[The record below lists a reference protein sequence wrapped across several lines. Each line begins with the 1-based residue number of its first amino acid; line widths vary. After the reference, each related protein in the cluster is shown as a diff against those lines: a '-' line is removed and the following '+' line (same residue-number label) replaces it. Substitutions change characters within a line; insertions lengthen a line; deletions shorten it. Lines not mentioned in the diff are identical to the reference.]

1 LSLVRI
7 NNGSLAYGYTPLLHN
22 ADFSIEPGERVC
34 IVGRNGAGKST
45 LLKVLSGDVLL
56 DDGEFNIAGSV
67 KVSRLQQDPPKAE
80 QGTVYA
86 YIAAGLAEVG
96 EALERYHQLSHDVAH
111 ASPEQMER
119 MLDEMQRLQET
130 LDHFN
135 GWQLDSRINQNCE
148 LLGLDPDKAL
158 TELSGGWQRKVA
170 LARALVSEPDL
181 LLLDEPTNHLDI
193 DTIEWLEQFLLS
205 YQGAI
210 VFISHDR
217 GFIARM
223 ATRIVDLDRGVV
235 TSWPGNYQ
243 AYLDGKQEWL
253 RVEAEQNAH
262 FDKRLAEEEVWIRQ
276 GVKARRTRNEGRVRA
291 LKALR
296 VERSERLNRQ
306 GNAKM
311 AVSDTERSGKLV
323 FDVQAI
329 NYNLPDKNLVKNF
342 STSVMRGDRIALI
355 GPNGCGKSTLIKLLI
370 ERLQPQSGEIKV
382 GTKLEVAYFDQYR
395 EALDPE
401 KTVEENVGEGKQTVT
416 INGKDRHILSYL
428 QDFLFSPMRARTPVK
443 ALSGGEKNRLL
454 LARLL
459 LRPANLIILDE
470 PTNDL
475 DIETLE
481 LLESLLT
488 DFEGTLLI
496 VSHDR
501 AFIDNTVTS
510 SWWFAGNGHWSEYVG
525 GYQDAV
531 NQGAKFYS
539 EEPAKQKL
547 VQPASEQVKVTEN
560 VAPQPM
566 AGVKS
571 VTKAA
576 KKLSYKLQQELDS
589 LPAKMEQLEQDIET
603 LQQQISAPEFYS
615 QDQQTVNAKLSVLAE
630 KEQQLEVYFERWEE
644 LESLK

>member
-1 LSLVRI
+1 MSLVRI
-7 NNGSLAYGYTPLLHN
+7 NNGSLAYGYTPLLQN
-22 ADFSIEPGERVC
+22 ADFTIEAGERVC
-34 IVGRNGAGKST
+34 IVGRNGAGKSS
-45 LLKVLSGDVLL
+45 LMKILSGDVLL
-56 DDGEFNIAGSV
+56 DEGEFNIATDV

-86 YIAAGLAEVG
+86 YIAAGLQEVG
-96 EALERYHQLSHDVAH
+96 EKLERYHQLSHDLAT
-111 ASPEQMER
+111 ASADDMER
-119 MLDEMQRLQET
+119 MLKQMERLQEDI
-130 LDHFN
+130 DHLN
-135 GWQLDSRINQNCE
+135 GWQLDTRINQNCE
-148 LLGLDPDKAL
+148 LLGLDADKPL
-158 TELSGGWQRKVA
+158 SELSGGWQRKVA

-205 YQGAI
+205 YRGAI
-210 VFISHDR
+210 VFVSHDR
-217 GFIARM
+217 GFIQRM

-243 AYLDGKQEWL
+243 AYLEGKAEWL

-262 FDKRLAEEEVWIRQ
+262 FDKKLAEEEAWIRQ

-291 LKALR
+291 LKELR
-296 VERSERLNRQ
+296 VERMARLNRQ
-306 GNAKM
+306 GGAKM
-311 AVSDTERSGKLV
+311 AVADTERSGKLV
-323 FDVQAI
+323 FDI
-329 NYNLPDKNLVKNF
+329 ENLEYNLPEKNLVKNF
-342 STSVMRGDRIALI
+342 SSTVIRGDRIALI
-355 GPNGCGKSTLIKLLI
+355 GPNGCGKSTLVKLLI
-370 ERLQPQSGEIKV
+370 GQLEAQSGSVKV
-382 GTKLEVAYFDQYR
+382 GTKLEIAYFDQYR

-401 KTVEENVGEGKQTVT
+401 KTVEDNVGEGKKTVT
-416 INGKDRHILSYL
+416 INGQDRHILSYL

-488 DFEGTLLI
+488 DYKGTLLL

-510 SWWFAGNGHWSEYVG
+510 SWWYTGNGGWSEYVG
-525 GYQDAV
+525 GYEDAV
-531 NQGAKFYS
+531 SQGARFYS
-539 EEPAKQKL
+539 EEQQAAKVVEAPAVEAK
-547 VQPASEQVKVTEN
+547 A
-560 VAPQPM
+560 VAPV
-566 AGVKS
+566 AAK
-571 VTKAA
+571 KAE
-576 KKLSYKLQQELDS
+576 KKLSYKLQRELEA
-589 LPAKMEQLEQDIET
+589 LPALMEQLEQELEA
-603 LQQQISAPEFYS
+603 LQTIVSAPDFYS
-615 QDQQTVNAKLSVLAE
+615 QEQKIVNENLQALSDKEAE
-630 KEQQLEVYFERWEE
+630 LESCFERWEE

>member
-1 LSLVRI
+1 MSLVRI
-7 NNGSLAYGYTPLLHN
+7 NNGSLAYGYTPLLQN
-22 ADFSIEPGERVC
+22 ADFTIEPGERVC
-34 IVGRNGAGKST
+34 IVGRNGAGKSS
-45 LLKVLSGDVLL
+45 LMKVIGGEVLL
-56 DDGEFNIAGSV
+56 DDGEFNIATDV

-86 YIAAGLAEVG
+86 YISAGLQEVG
-96 EALERYHQLSHDVAH
+96 EKLERYHQLSHDVAH
-111 ASPEQMER
+111 ADSQEMERLLKQMER
-119 MLDEMQRLQET
+119 LQAD
-130 LDHFN
+130 LDHLN
-135 GWQLDSRINQNCE
+135 GWQLDTRINQTCE
-148 LLGLDPDKAL
+148 LLGLDADASL
-158 TELSGGWQRKVA
+158 ASLSGGWQRKVA

-193 DTIEWLEQFLLS
+193 DTIEWLEEFLLN
-205 YQGAI
+205 YRGAI

-217 GFIARM
+217 GFIQRM

-235 TSWPGNYQ
+235 TSWPGDYQ
-243 AYLDGKQEWL
+243 TYLDGKAEWL
-253 RVEAEQNAH
+253 RVEEEKNAQ
-262 FDKRLAEEEVWIRQ
+262 FDKKLAEEEAWIRQ
-276 GVKARRTRNEGRVRA
+276 GIKARRTRNEGRVRA

-296 VERSERLNRQ
+296 MERMERINRQ
-306 GNAKM
+306 GGAKM
-311 AVSDTERSGKLV
+311 QVADTERSGKLV
-323 FDVQAI
+323 FDI
-329 NYNLPDKNLVKNF
+329 KDLNYNLPDKNLVKNF
-342 STSVMRGDRIALI
+342 TTSVMRGDRIALI

-370 ERLQPQSGEIKV
+370 GQLAPQSGEVKV

-401 KTVEENVGEGKQTVT
+401 KTVEDNVGEGKKTVT
-416 INGKDRHILSYL
+416 INGQDRHILSYL

-488 DFEGTLLI
+488 DYQGTLLL

-510 SWWFAGNGHWSEYVG
+510 SWWFTGNGGWSEYVG

-531 NQGAKFYS
+531 SQGAKFYS
-539 EEPAKQKL
+539 EEPVAKDA
-547 VQPASEQVKVTEN
+547 VQPKVAEPVKKT
-560 VAPQPM
+560 A
-566 AGVKS
+566 A
-571 VTKAA
+571 KAE
-576 KKLSYKLQQELDS
+576 KKLSYKLQRELDA
-589 LPAKMEQLEQDIET
+589 LPAKMEQLETEIESLQAVINEPDFYTQAQDLVSSRLNE
-603 LQQQISAPEFYS
+603 
-615 QDQQTVNAKLSVLAE
+615 LAAL
-630 KEQQLEVYFERWEE
+630 EQELEVCFERWEE
-644 LESLK
+644 LEALK